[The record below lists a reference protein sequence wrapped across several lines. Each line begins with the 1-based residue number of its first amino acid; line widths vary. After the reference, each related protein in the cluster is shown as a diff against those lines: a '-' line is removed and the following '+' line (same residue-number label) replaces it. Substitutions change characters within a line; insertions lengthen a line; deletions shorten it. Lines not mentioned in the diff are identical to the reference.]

1 MKADYKKILK
11 LIRQLPEKVIERLAN
26 ALQVEI
32 SFKKSS
38 KELEELILKAPTWSA
53 SNYGE
58 YEKARTQINN
68 SRLTSF

>member
-1 MKADYKKILK
+1 M
-11 LIRQLPEKVIERLAN
+11 PEKVIEKLAN

-38 KELEELILKAPTWSA
+38 EEMEELILAAPTWSA
-53 SNYGE
+53 SDYSE

-68 SRLTSF
+68 SRLTFF